1 MPVDLNGTLRQAL
14 GRLEAEKARIERQI
28 AGLRQALSAGGGTAD
43 GMAARRTRATVA
55 APHRGM
61 SAAAR
66 KATSLRMKAYWAKR
80 RSAKAKAKGKAA

>member
-14 GRLEAEKARIERQI
+14 GKLEAEKARIERQI
-28 AGLRQALSAGGGTAD
+28 AGLRQALNAGAGTAD
-43 GMAARRTRATVA
+43 GMAARRARATVA
-55 APHRGM
+55 PRRGM

-80 RSAKAKAKGKAA
+80 RSARGKSKGKAA